1 MDLNKKVAEV
11 IEANSSEFVAQ
22 CYKLNEAPSLGALV
36 KIKTGKNEASFGVI
50 YTIETHGMEPGR
62 RVFIRG
68 DSSESE
74 EEIFKNNPQI
84 EKLLV
89 TDFKSLVI
97 GYASNENLY
106 QYLPPKPPPI
116 HSFVYICHDDEVVKF
131 SRSLNFL
138 SLLVDAKLSVSADEL
153 IAACLRYISSYYADP
168 REFLFRAG
176 RELVWMMAGDIRR
189 LNTIL
194 KRFNLDGQN

>member
-11 IEANSSEFVAQ
+11 IEANSSEFIAQ
-22 CYKLNEAPSLGALV
+22 CYKLNEVPSLGTLV
-36 KIKTGKNEASFGVI
+36 KIQTGKNEASFGVI

-68 DSSESE
+68 ESADNE
-74 EEIFKNNPQI
+74 EDIFKKNPQI

-89 TDFKSLVI
+89 TDFKSLII
-97 GYASNENLY
+97 GYISNENLY
-106 QYLPPKPPPI
+106 HYLPPKPPPI
-116 HSFVYICHDDEVVKF
+116 HSFVYICQNDEVLKF
-131 SRSLNFL
+131 SGSLNFL
-138 SLLVDAKLSVSADEL
+138 SLLVDAKLPVSADEL
-153 IAACLRYISSYYADP
+153 VAACLRYISGYYTDP

-176 RELVWMMAGDIRR
+176 KELVWMMAGDIRR

-194 KRFNLDGQN
+194 KRLNLD